1 MSSSSCAMKTT
12 TTISS
17 PRLTIYAGDPVIA
30 GRLVPKGDGE
40 LPDDFPERLVRLKEA
55 SGLTWDEFAVL
66 VGVEAK
72 TAVRWTQG
80 AEPLGGAYH
89 WVLSL
94 ARWIPGG
101 LKILM
106 GDDFL
111 APLKED

>member
-1 MSSSSCAMKTT
+1 MSSSNCAMKTT
-12 TTISS
+12 TFSS
-17 PRLTIYAGDPVIA
+17 PRLTIYAGDPVVN

-72 TAVRWTQG
+72 TVLRWTQG
-80 AEPLGGAYH
+80 TEPLGGAYH
-89 WVLSL
+89 WVMSL

-101 LKILM
+101 LEILM
-106 GDDFL
+106 GDNFL
-111 APLKED
+111 DPLKED